1 MNIAVIFAGG
11 IGKRMNSKALP
22 KQFLKLYGKEIII
35 YTLEHFENHKE
46 IDAIVVACV
55 EEWIPFLN
63 ELINK
68 YRMKKVKKV
77 VSGGKTGQESIY
89 YGLKAAKSIAGN
101 EKSIVLIHD
110 GVRPLINRKLI
121 SDCIRSTKERG
132 NAITAVPAIET
143 IICSENKSTVSKMID
158 RSECMLARAPQ
169 CFFLDEILEN
179 HKRAI
184 QEKKIDFIDSASM
197 MLYYGSELYLVEG
210 PVENIKI
217 TTPMD
222 YYTFKAMMEADEN
235 SQLFGI
241 GEESAGK

>member
-46 IDAIVVACV
+46 IDAIAVACV
-55 EEWIPFLN
+55 QEWVPFLK
-63 ELINK
+63 ELIEK
-68 YRMKKVKKV
+68 YQFKKIKQV

-89 YGLKAAKSIAGN
+89 KGLKAAKDIAGTK
-101 EKSIVLIHD
+101 ESIVLIHD
-110 GVRPLINRKLI
+110 GVRPLINEKLI
-121 SDCIRSTKERG
+121 SDCIRSTKENG

-143 IICSENKSTVSKMID
+143 IVCSEDKNTVSKMID

-169 CFFLDEILEN
+169 CFWLDDILKNHEKAIVEN
-179 HKRAI
+179 KF
-184 QEKKIDFIDSASM
+184 DFIDSASM
-197 MLYYGSELYLVEG
+197 MLYYGSQLHLVEG

-222 YYTFKAMMEADEN
+222 YYTFKAMVEADEN
-235 SQLFGI
+235 SQLFGV
-241 GEESAGK
+241 

>member
-35 YTLEHFENHKE
+35 YTLEHFEKHKE
-46 IDAIVVACV
+46 IDAIAVACV
-55 EEWIPFLN
+55 QEWVPFLK
-63 ELINK
+63 ELLEK
-68 YRMKKVKKV
+68 YRFKKIKQV

-89 YGLKAAKSIAGN
+89 KGLKAAKDIAGN
-101 EKSIVLIHD
+101 KESIVLIHD
-110 GVRPLINRKLI
+110 GVRPLINERLI
-121 SDCIRSTKERG
+121 SDCIRSTKENG

-143 IICSENKSTVSKMID
+143 IICSEDKNTVSKMID

-169 CFFLDEILEN
+169 CFWLDDILKN
-179 HKRAI
+179 HERAI
-184 QEKKIDFIDSASM
+184 AENKFDFIDSASM
-197 MLYYGSELYLVEG
+197 MLYYGSQLHLIEG

-222 YYTFKAMMEADEN
+222 YYTFKAMVEADEN
-235 SQLFGI
+235 SQLFGV
-241 GEESAGK
+241 

>member
-89 YGLKAAKSIAGN
+89 YGLKAAKSIVGN

-143 IICSENKSTVSKMID
+143 IICSENKSTVSTMID

-184 QEKKIDFIDSASM
+184 QEKKMDFIDSASM